1 MVECICLVGVLEWV
15 LLGGENCF
23 LPKPTFCE
31 ENKDESWLKMRND
44 TFALSPL
51 HISLLFFFFFLLFF
65 FFFKL
70 TCSIFFLIN

>member
-51 HISLLFFFFFLLFF
+51 HISLLFFFLFLLFF
-65 FFFKL
+65 SFSSLHVLFFSL
-70 TCSIFFLIN
+70 

>member
-51 HISLLFFFFFLLFF
+51 HISLLFFFFFLPFFSFSSLHVLFF
-65 FFFKL
+65 SL
-70 TCSIFFLIN
+70 